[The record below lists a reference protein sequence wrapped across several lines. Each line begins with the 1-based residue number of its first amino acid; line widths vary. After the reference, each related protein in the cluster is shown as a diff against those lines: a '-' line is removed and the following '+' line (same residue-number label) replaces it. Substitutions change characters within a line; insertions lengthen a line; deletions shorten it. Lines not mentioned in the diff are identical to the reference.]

1 MNNFFTFIQ
10 TNSGGYFH
18 KPAVHIYVEADDT
31 GKAIELVSNHITL
44 CDDSGTYAE
53 YDDCGCCPCCGH
65 RWTKPWWGD
74 TPEPKGG
81 VVSNSD
87 YPMTSFH
94 TANHA
99 LVRADGT
106 LVVGDTRE
114 AYELIAN
121 YVGFE
126 PEKE

>member
-1 MNNFFTFIQ
+1 MNNFFTLRQ
-10 TNSGGYFH
+10 NNSGGHFH
-18 KPAVHIYVEADDT
+18 KPAVYIYVEADTKD
-31 GKAIELVSNHITL
+31 KAIELVSNHIEL
-44 CDDSGTYAE
+44 CGDSGTYAE

-65 RWTKPWWGD
+65 RWSEPWED
-74 TPEPKGG
+74 APQPKGS
-81 VVSNSD
+81 VVAKYSYSMTYSD
-87 YPMTSFH
+87 SP
-94 TANHA
+94 NHA

-126 PEKE
+126 PEGK